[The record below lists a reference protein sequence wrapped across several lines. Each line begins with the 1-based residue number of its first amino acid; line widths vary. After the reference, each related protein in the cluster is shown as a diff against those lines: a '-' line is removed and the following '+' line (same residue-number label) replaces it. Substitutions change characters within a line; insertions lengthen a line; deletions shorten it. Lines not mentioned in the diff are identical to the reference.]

1 MRLKIFSRFLSSD
14 NIITIEE
21 LKKSAVPQHVAV
33 IMDGNGRWA
42 SKRGLPRLAGH
53 REGVKPLKRIVRLCS
68 KLGIKYLTAY
78 SFSNENWERPKN
90 EVSGLMELFFET
102 VAAELKDLNKNG
114 VKIVL
119 IGNRKLIP
127 LKVLKRFEEAEAATI
142 NNNNVVL
149 NIAFSYGSR
158 QEILE
163 AVKKVCCDLKSQKVQ
178 IDEINENYF
187 SDLLLTRGCPDPDLL
202 IRTSGELRISNFLLW
217 QIAYSELYFTKT
229 LWPDFSDDEFLKAIG
244 DYQYRNR
251 RFGKT

>member
-1 MRLKIFSRFLSSD
+1 LKIFPRFFSR
-14 NIITIEE
+14 NNVPTIEE
-21 LKKSAVPQHVAV
+21 IKKNAVPQHVAV

-42 SKRGLPRLAGH
+42 SRRGLPRLAGH
-53 REGVKPLKRIVRLCS
+53 REGVKPLKSIVRLCS
-68 KLGIKYLTAY
+68 KIGIKYLTAY
-78 SFSNENWERPKN
+78 AFSNENWERPKI

-102 VAAELKDLNKNG
+102 VAAELEDLNKNG

-119 IGNRKLIP
+119 IGNRNLIP
-127 LKVLKRFEEAEAATI
+127 LRVLKRFEEAERVTF
-142 NNNNVVL
+142 NNLNVVL

-163 AVKKVCCDLKSQKVQ
+163 AVKKACNDFKVDKIQ
-178 IDEINENYF
+178 NDEINEKYF
-187 SDLLLTRGCPDPDLL
+187 SSLLLTREYPDPDLL

-229 LWPDFSDDEFLKAIG
+229 LWPDFSDAEFLKAIG

-251 RFGKT
+251 RFGKI

>member
-1 MRLKIFSRFLSSD
+1 LKIFSRFLSGD
-14 NIITIEE
+14 KILTIEE
-21 LKKSAVPQHVAV
+21 LKKNAVPQHVAV

-53 REGVKPLKRIVRLCS
+53 KEGVKPLKRIVRLCS

-78 SFSNENWERPKN
+78 SFSNENWKRPKT
-90 EVSGLMELFFET
+90 EVSGLMKLFFET
-102 VAAELKDLNKNG
+102 VASELEDLNKNG

-163 AVKKVCCDLKSQKVQ
+163 AVKKVCSDLTSQKIQ
-178 IDEINENYF
+178 IDEVNENYF
-187 SDLLLTRGCPDPDLL
+187 SNLLLTRDCPDPDLL

-229 LWPDFSDDEFLKAIG
+229 LWPDFSDAEFLKAIG

>member
-1 MRLKIFSRFLSSD
+1 
-14 NIITIEE
+14 
-21 LKKSAVPQHVAV
+21 
-33 IMDGNGRWA
+33 MDGNGRWA

-102 VAAELKDLNKNG
+102 VAAELEDLNKNG

-163 AVKKVCCDLKSQKVQ
+163 AVKKICSDLKSQKVQ
-178 IDEINENYF
+178 IDEINESYF
-187 SDLLLTRGCPDPDLL
+187 SNLLLSRGCPDPDLL

>member
-1 MRLKIFSRFLSSD
+1 
-14 NIITIEE
+14 
-21 LKKSAVPQHVAV
+21 
-33 IMDGNGRWA
+33 MDGNGRWA
-42 SKRGLPRLAGH
+42 ARRGLPRLAGH
-53 REGVKPLKRIVRLCS
+53 KEGVRPLKRIVRLCS

-78 SFSNENWERPKN
+78 SFSNENWKRPKM

-102 VAAELKDLNKNG
+102 VAAEIEDLNKNG

-119 IGNRKLIP
+119 IGNRELIP
-127 LKVLKRFEEAEAATI
+127 SKVLKRFEEAEAFTI

-158 QEILE
+158 QEILD
-163 AVKKVCCDLKSQKVQ
+163 AVKKVGRDLQSQKVQ
-178 IDEINENYF
+178 IDDINEDYF
-187 SDLLLTRGCPDPDLL
+187 SSLLLTGDCPDPDLL

-229 LWPDFSDDEFLKAIG
+229 LWPDFSDGEFLKAVS

-251 RFGKT
+251 RFGKI

>member
-1 MRLKIFSRFLSSD
+1 LKIFSRFLSGD
-14 NIITIEE
+14 KILTIEE
-21 LKKSAVPQHVAV
+21 LKKNAVPQHVAV

-53 REGVKPLKRIVRLCS
+53 KEGVKPLKRIVRLCS
-68 KLGIKYLTAY
+68 KIGIKYLTAY
-78 SFSNENWERPKN
+78 SFSNENWKRPKT
-90 EVSGLMELFFET
+90 EVSGLMKLFFET
-102 VAAELKDLNKNG
+102 VASELEDLNKNG

-163 AVKKVCCDLKSQKVQ
+163 AVKKVCSDLISQKIQ
-178 IDEINENYF
+178 IDEVNENYF
-187 SDLLLTRGCPDPDLL
+187 SNLLLTRDCPDPDLL

-229 LWPDFSDDEFLKAIG
+229 LWPDFSDAEFLKAIG

>member
-1 MRLKIFSRFLSSD
+1 
-14 NIITIEE
+14 
-21 LKKSAVPQHVAV
+21 
-33 IMDGNGRWA
+33 MDGNGRWA

-78 SFSNENWERPKN
+78 AFSNENWERPKN
-90 EVSGLMELFFET
+90 EVSGLMELFFDT
-102 VAAELKDLNKNG
+102 VAAELEDLNKNG
-114 VKIVL
+114 VRILL
-119 IGNRKLIP
+119 IGNRNLIP
-127 LKVLKRFEEAEAATI
+127 AKVLKRFEEAESTTK
-142 NNNNVVL
+142 NNSNVVL

-158 QEILE
+158 QEIVE
-163 AVKKVCCDLKSQKVQ
+163 AVKTVCADLKNQKVQ
-178 IDEINENYF
+178 IEDIDENYF
-187 SDLLLTRGCPDPDLL
+187 SGLLLTRDCPDPDLL

-229 LWPDFSDDEFLKAIG
+229 LWPDFSDNEFFKAIS

>member
-1 MRLKIFSRFLSSD
+1 
-14 NIITIEE
+14 
-21 LKKSAVPQHVAV
+21 
-33 IMDGNGRWA
+33 MDGNGRWA

-53 REGVKPLKRIVRLCS
+53 KEGVKPLKRIVRLCS

-78 SFSNENWERPKN
+78 AFSNENWERPKM

-102 VAAELKDLNKNG
+102 VAAELEDLNKNG

-119 IGNRKLIP
+119 IGNRDLIP
-127 LKVLKRFEEAEAATI
+127 PRVLKRFEEAEAATI

-163 AVKKVCCDLKSQKVQ
+163 AVKKVSNDIQNKKIQ
-178 IDEINENYF
+178 INDINENYF
-187 SDLLLTRGCPDPDLL
+187 SSLLLTRDCTDPDLL

-229 LWPDFSDDEFLKAIG
+229 LWPDFSDSEFLRAVS

-251 RFGKT
+251 RFGKIQSK

>member
-1 MRLKIFSRFLSSD
+1 LKIFSRFLSGD
-14 NIITIEE
+14 KILTIEE
-21 LKKSAVPQHVAV
+21 LKKNAVPQHVAV

-53 REGVKPLKRIVRLCS
+53 KEGVKPLKRIVRLCS

-78 SFSNENWERPKN
+78 SFSNENWKRPKT

-102 VAAELKDLNKNG
+102 VASELEDLNKNG

-163 AVKKVCCDLKSQKVQ
+163 AVKKVCSDLISQKIQ
-178 IDEINENYF
+178 IDEVNENYF
-187 SDLLLTRGCPDPDLL
+187 SNLLLTRDCPDPDLL

-229 LWPDFSDDEFLKAIG
+229 LWPDFSDAEFLKAIG

>member
-1 MRLKIFSRFLSSD
+1 
-14 NIITIEE
+14 
-21 LKKSAVPQHVAV
+21 
-33 IMDGNGRWA
+33 MDGNGRWA
-42 SKRGLPRLAGH
+42 SRRGLPRLAGH

-68 KLGIKYLTAY
+68 KLGIQYLTAY
-78 SFSNENWERPKN
+78 AFSNENWERPKM

-102 VAAELKDLNKNG
+102 VAAELEDLNKNG

-119 IGNRKLIP
+119 IGNRELIP
-127 LKVLKRFEEAEAATI
+127 SRVLKRFEEAEAATI
-142 NNNNVVL
+142 NNNVVVL

-163 AVKKVCCDLKSQKVQ
+163 AVKKVSSDIQSKKIQ
-178 IDEINENYF
+178 INDINENYF
-187 SDLLLTRGCPDPDLL
+187 SSLLLTRECPDPDLL

-229 LWPDFSDDEFLKAIG
+229 LWPDFSDGEFLRAVS

-251 RFGKT
+251 RFGKIQSK

>member
-1 MRLKIFSRFLSSD
+1 LKIFSRFLSGD
-14 NIITIEE
+14 KILTIEE
-21 LKKSAVPQHVAV
+21 LKKNAVPQHVAV

-53 REGVKPLKRIVRLCS
+53 KEGVKPLKRIVRLCS

-78 SFSNENWERPKN
+78 SFSNENWKRPKT

-102 VAAELKDLNKNG
+102 VASELEDLNKNG

-163 AVKKVCCDLKSQKVQ
+163 AVKKVCSDLISQKIQ
-178 IDEINENYF
+178 IDEVNENYF
-187 SDLLLTRGCPDPDLL
+187 SNLLLTRDCPDPDLL

-229 LWPDFSDDEFLKAIG
+229 LWPDFSDAEFLKAVG